1 MATIREKEDLEAFGY
16 DETRFDFLEEEVEEI
31 PTCAYCDCEG
41 TTENPIITRKFKL
54 FNKPKTELICQ
65 SCLNE
70 ELAYESEERASAA
83 LKRRYV
89 PTTRTG
95 TPTSTLIGE
104 VGSVTSALRTRVLG
118 LS

>member
-1 MATIREKEDLEAFGY
+1 MATIREKENLEAFGY
-16 DETRFDFLEEEVEEI
+16 DETRFDFLEEEVEEV

-70 ELAYESEERASAA
+70 ELSYEKEERASAA
-83 LKRRYV
+83 LKISHA
-89 PTTRTG
+89 PITRTD